1 METINFNRQSVKE
14 LQEYLKSRGV
24 VSSGLRKADLTELCC
39 LAKDIGIEVD
49 PDGLL
54 EDRDD
59 IIQDKLTTE
68 SGVLENPFTLKKVT
82 NNLNLL
88 PWFGIF
94 NIFN

>member
-14 LQEYLKSRGV
+14 LQEYLKSKGV
-24 VSSGLRKADLTELCC
+24 VSSMLRKADLTELCC

-59 IIQDKLTTE
+59 IYRI
-68 SGVLENPFTLKKVT
+68 N
-82 NNLNLL
+82 
-88 PWFGIF
+88 
-94 NIFN
+94 